1 MSTKALIQYRGKEV
15 AVLPGHSAVL
25 DCYKKKILGQVVVK
39 VEDFEGDHVV
49 AEGSVIQLAG
59 NGDHNVAGYET
70 ARVDVKMSLQEKTVT
85 PSESRQEILPDESKD
100 GLSKVIVEAIETQ
113 EKTVTANGTVK
124 ADEGK
129 YLKQVNVEVPAGAGA
144 AGTRYITENGEY
156 DVKSYEFAEV
166 NVQPPLQ
173 EKSVVPADFAQI
185 ISPDEGSY
193 GLSRVQVLPVPA
205 ETLEIGS
212 NGSHSIPGKFISAV
226 YVDVPPPPGYE
237 LVDSNEWEITRNG
250 EYDVTRYRK
259 AIVNVQPDLQ
269 EKSVVPAASAQ
280 EIVADEGV
288 YGLRKVTVEAVPTE
302 EVTISEPV
310 KEVVATPGKF
320 ISKVSVN
327 VSTVTVHSGTSEPAN
342 DIGADGDIYLL
353 LEE

>member
-1 MSTKALIQYRGKEV
+1 MSTKALIQYRGEEV

-85 PSESRQEILPDESKD
+85 PSEVIQVITPDESKE
-100 GLSKVIVEAIETQ
+100 GLLKVTVNAIEA
-113 EKTVTANGTVK
+113 ETVNVAANGTIFPS
-124 ADEGK
+124 EGK
-129 YLKQVNVEVPAGAGA
+129 YIKQVNVSVPSQQTVSGTLNITENDTYDVRGVASAVVNVQPKLESATVTPNDYDQVITAGEGKDGLFEVTVKKIPLE
-144 AGTRYITENGEY
+144 TKTITENGTHTASPGKYFETVVVKVDIPETPSGSWHITKNGTY
-156 DVKSYEFAEV
+156 DVHRYAEA
-166 NVQPPLQ
+166 
-173 EKSVVPADFAQI
+173 VVD
-185 ISPDEGSY
+185 
-193 GLSRVQVLPVPA
+193 
-205 ETLEIGS
+205 
-212 NGSHSIPGKFISAV
+212 
-226 YVDVPPPPGYE
+226 
-237 LVDSNEWEITRNG
+237 
-250 EYDVTRYRK
+250 
-259 AIVNVQPDLQ
+259 VQPDLQ